1 MFSGIEERIGDK
13 LRARN
18 LTIGIAESCT
28 GGLISH
34 RITSVPGCS
43 DYYEGSVISYSNEVK
58 MGILGVKESTLAGFG
73 AVSSECA
80 QEMAEGV
87 RRVLGTDI
95 GLSVTGIAG
104 PGGATPDKPVGLVYI
119 ALASEDGTN
128 CSKFTFD
135 ADREG
140 NKKRSSD
147 EALNILD
154 AYLVQ

>member
-1 MFSGIEERIGDK
+1 MFSGIEEKIGDK
-13 LRARN
+13 LRERK

-34 RITSVPGCS
+34 RITSVPGSS
-43 DYYEGSVISYSNEVK
+43 DYYMGSVISYSNEVK
-58 MGILGVKESTLAGFG
+58 MRILGVKESTLDDFG

-87 RRVLGTDI
+87 RRLLGTDI

-119 ALASEDGTN
+119 ALASPDGT
-128 CSKFTFD
+128 SHSRFIFD

>member
-1 MFSGIEERIGDK
+1 MFSGIEENIGDK
-13 LRARN
+13 LRERK
-18 LTIGIAESCT
+18 LTIGVAESCS

-58 MGILGVKESTLAGFG
+58 KGILGVKETTLAGFG

-87 RRVLGTDI
+87 RSVLGTDI

-119 ALASEDGTN
+119 GLASEDGTN

-140 NKKRSSD
+140 NKKRSAD
-147 EALNILD
+147 EALKMLYE
-154 AYLVQ
+154 YLRQ